1 MTLLTGSTSCQNSL
15 QIRFRSCDSLTSI
28 SIWQFS
34 STVWLLN
41 LKWRFVDTSWKME
54 NNLKVISFT
63 QPGAFP
69 PNYKQRNNSSF
80 AKVGEFSF
88 PKLRLNMYVSWICE
102 LILDR
107 FLHHKLFC
115 YNLPSSLPKYW
126 LPIWTQSILMQSS
139 SVSAKIA
146 ILSLIWRSKH
156 QRWCY

>member
-63 QPGAFP
+63 QSG
-69 PNYKQRNNSSF
+69 
-80 AKVGEFSF
+80 VGEFLF
-88 PKLRLNMYVSWICE
+88 PKLLLNMYVNWICE

-107 FLHHKLFC
+107 FLHHKLLC
-115 YNLPSSLPKYW
+115 YNLPSSLQKNW
-126 LPIWTQSILMQSS
+126 LPFSSQSILMQSS

-156 QRWCY
+156 QTWCY